1 MTQRFTWSEA
11 KRRRILAERGF
22 DLLRAA
28 RIFHGP
34 TIVTQDVRHD
44 YGETRY
50 IALGVTEDEY
60 FTVVF
65 SPRAKTRKRVKT
77 YSTSSLPGV
86 WDDERAGDIRSAA
99 LDEIDEMARRGA
111 LAPTRPDAEEIELD
125 RSFWDHA
132 RMIPPLAPNKSSVH
146 LRIDSDVLDWFRCQG
161 RGHLTRMNAVLRAYF
176 EAKRERH

>member
-1 MTQRFTWSEA
+1 MTTE
-11 KRRRILAERGF
+11 KRAISRSVSRKASTS
-22 DLLRAA
+22 
-28 RIFHGP
+28 P
-34 TIVTQDVRHD
+34 SS
-44 YGETRY
+44 
-50 IALGVTEDEY
+50 
-60 FTVVF
+60 